1 MKSLW
6 SYLSPYKTPMFAA
19 ICMILILP
27 FATQT
32 AYAQAQA
39 KLVPMGSDIS
49 FVSRQMGANVE
60 GKFPKFD
67 SQVSFDPK
75 KPQEAKVAFTI
86 DLAAVDIGSAE
97 TRAELRKPGWFDS
110 ARMPT
115 ASFASTS
122 VKALGGNKFEVA
134 GNLTIK
140 GQSKPVTVP
149 ISLTQQGVAAGQTR
163 ADGSF
168 VIKRMDY
175 KIGDGD
181 WGDVSLVANEVNVKV
196 RLLFT
201 GIAAL

>member
-1 MKSLW
+1 MKIFASLKN
-6 SYLSPYKTPMFAA
+6 SIFASA
-19 ICMILILP
+19 LMLALLP
-27 FATQT
+27 
-32 AYAQAQA
+32 AYTQAQV
-39 KLVPMGSDIS
+39 KLVPTGSEIA
-49 FVSRQMGANVE
+49 FTSRQMGANVE
-60 GKFPKFD
+60 GNFPKFD

-75 KPQEAKVAFTI
+75 KPQDAKVSFAI

-110 ARMPT
+110 ARVPT
-115 ASFASTS
+115 ASFASTA
-122 VKALGGNKFEVA
+122 VKALGGNKFEIA

-149 ISLTQQGVAAGQTR
+149 ITLTQQGLAAGQTR

-168 VIKRMDY
+168 VIKRIDY

-181 WGDVSLVANEVNVKV
+181 WGDVSLVANEVNVKIK
-196 RLLFT
+196 LIFT